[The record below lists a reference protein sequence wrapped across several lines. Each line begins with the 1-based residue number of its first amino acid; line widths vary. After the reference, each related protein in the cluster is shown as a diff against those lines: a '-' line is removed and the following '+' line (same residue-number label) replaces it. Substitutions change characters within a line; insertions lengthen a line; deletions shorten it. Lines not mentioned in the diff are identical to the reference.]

1 MGISRPCSALFAA
14 AFLTSSSISAQSP
27 PTLDQLLDRMGAYL
41 IAYERDIST
50 VVADERFEQK
60 YYSGGNVAV
69 AVLLESEVAFMRLP
83 GDAEWLGFRDV
94 RKSNNKPVRL
104 PGPTIAELL
113 TLPAP
118 DMTKAVAIANAS
130 AIHNLG
136 LPRTINTPTSPLHII
151 HPRNR
156 PAHRFELDDE
166 DSVRGRRTTV
176 ISFVETRRP
185 ALVREPGGESLVSS
199 GRVWVDARTGVVWR
213 VQWHYH
219 RESSRGRPPHVRV
232 EFEPHA
238 ELQMMVPRELRESFY
253 LTFTGRGE
261 GRATYRNFRRFGTS
275 ARIVP
280 QP

>member
-1 MGISRPCSALFAA
+1 LIWRSVVLVATAL
-14 AFLTSSSISAQSP
+14 LTSDSTLAQSTP
-27 PTLDQLLDRMGAYL
+27 SLDQLLDRMGTYL
-41 IAYERDIST
+41 TSYERDIST

-60 YYSGGNVAV
+60 YYGGGVPV

-94 RKSNNKPVRL
+94 KKSNYKPVRL

-118 DMTKAVAIANAS
+118 DMTKAVAIANAG
-130 AIHNLG
+130 AVHNLG
-136 LPRTINTPTSPLHII
+136 LVRTINTPTTPLHII

-156 PAHRFELDDE
+156 PAHRFELDGE
-166 DSVRGRRTTV
+166 ESVRGRRTTV
-176 ISFVETRRP
+176 IGFVETRRP
-185 ALVREPGGESLVSS
+185 ALLREPNGESLVSS
-199 GRVWVDARTGVVWR
+199 GRIWVEARTGVVWR
-213 VQWHYH
+213 VQWNYD

-253 LTFTGRGE
+253 LARTGRGE

-280 QP
+280 QSR